1 TERDPVPVNRFD
13 AWSVLLGHSIKQE
26 LVKDL
31 KTFDRG
37 QKTMH
42 SAVMKGLNCP
52 GALIESV
59 FLSNDTE
66 ARLVAT
72 PAYRQQIAQSIA
84 DGIRA
89 YAEALEAVRVKASGA
104 ETAGAARPSNSR

>member
-1 TERDPVPVNRFD
+1 
-13 AWSVLLGHSIKQE
+13 LLGHSIKRE
-26 LVKDL
+26 LLQDL

-42 SAVMKGLNCP
+42 SAVMKALNCP
-52 GALIESV
+52 GVLVESV

-66 ARLVAT
+66 AKLVAT

-89 YAEALEAVRVKASGA
+89 YADTLQSVRTKSALG
-104 ETAGAARPSNSR
+104 TAAAKSSSTNR